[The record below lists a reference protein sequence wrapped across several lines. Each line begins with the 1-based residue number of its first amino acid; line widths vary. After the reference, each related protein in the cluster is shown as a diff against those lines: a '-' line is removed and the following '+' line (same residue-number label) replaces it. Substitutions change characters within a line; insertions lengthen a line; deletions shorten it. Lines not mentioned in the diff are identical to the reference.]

1 MQVPS
6 PRSAPVRAAHGRVMM
21 ALSGGVDSAVGLLLL
36 KRQGY
41 DVEALF
47 MKNWDED
54 DEAGYCAAAQ
64 DLADAERV
72 CEHLDVV
79 LHTVNFSHEYWENV
93 FTRFLDEYARGRTPN
108 PDVLCNREVK
118 FQVFVEHARHLGAE
132 RIATG
137 HYARVACDSRE
148 EGDDKGDRRRLLA
161 GADADKDQS
170 YFLHMLTQEQL
181 QPALFPIGDLH
192 KSAVRRMARDA
203 GLETHDKKDS
213 TGICFIGERPF
224 QEFLARFLAPRPGDI
239 ENLDGMRI
247 GRHNGLMYYTIGQRQ
262 GLGIG
267 GRAGGSGEP
276 WYVVDKDLSRD
287 TLIVAQGREHPALYS
302 RSLLASELHWI
313 HPPAPSLPFRCEARV
328 RYRQPRQG
336 CEVMSHANGCEVHF
350 DAPQWAVAPGQSVV
364 FYAGDECLGGA
375 IIDAIRR

>member
-1 MQVPS
+1 MPAITTH
-6 PRSAPVRAAHGRVMM
+6 PRVMM
-21 ALSGGVDSAVGLLLL
+21 ALSGGVDSAVGLLPL

-41 DVEALF
+41 EVEALF

-54 DEAGYCAAAQ
+54 DEDGYCSAAE

-72 CEHLDVV
+72 CERLDVA

-93 FTRFLDEYARGRTPN
+93 FTRFLDEHAKGRTPN

-118 FQVFVEHARHLGAE
+118 FQVFVEHARDLGAGC
-132 RIATG
+132 IATG
-137 HYARVACDSRE
+137 HYARIDASNGE
-148 EGDDKGDRRRLLA
+148 RRLLT
-161 GADADKDQS
+161 GIDGDKDQS

-181 QPALFPIGDLH
+181 RPALFPIGDLH
-192 KSAVRRMARDA
+192 KREVRRLAREA
-203 GLETHDKKDS
+203 GLVTHDKKDS

-224 QEFLARFLAPRPGDI
+224 RQFLARFLTPRPGDI
-239 ENLDGMRI
+239 ESVDGNRL
-247 GRHNGLMYYTIGQRQ
+247 GSHDGLMYYTIGQRQ

-287 TLIVAQGREHPALYS
+287 TLIVAQGRGHPALYTKE
-302 RSLLASELHWI
+302 LLAGELHWI
-313 HPPAPSLPFRCEARV
+313 RGQAPPLPLRCNAKI
-328 RYRQPRQG
+328 RYRQAGQA
-336 CEVMSHANGCEVHF
+336 CEVVARDDGCSVRF
-350 DAPQWAVAPGQSVV
+350 DAPQWAAAPGQSVV

-375 IIDAIRR
+375 IIDSVRR

>member
-1 MQVPS
+1 MPA
-6 PRSAPVRAAHGRVMM
+6 PATRSAPVSATQPRVMM

-41 DVEALF
+41 QVHALF

-54 DEAGYCAAAQ
+54 DTQGYCSAAE

-72 CEHLDVV
+72 CERLEVP

-118 FQVFVEHARHLGAE
+118 FQVFVEHAMTLGAE
-132 RIATG
+132 CIATG
-137 HYARVACDSRE
+137 HYARIERHDD
-148 EGDDKGDRRRLLA
+148 EGGECRLLA
-161 GADADKDQS
+161 GRDEDKDQS
-170 YFLHMLTQEQL
+170 YFLHMLTQAQL
-181 QPALFPIGDLH
+181 RPALFPVGHLH
-192 KSAVRRMARDA
+192 KREVRRLAREA
-203 GLETHDKKDS
+203 GLAPHDKKDS

-224 QEFLARFLAPRPGDI
+224 QQFLARFLAPRPGDI
-239 ENLDGMRI
+239 ESVDGIAM
-247 GRHNGLMYYTIGQRQ
+247 GRHEGLMYYTIGQRQ

-287 TLIVAQGREHPALYS
+287 TLIVAQGREHPALYA
-302 RSLLASELHWI
+302 RELMATQLHWI
-313 HPPAPSLPFRCEARV
+313 ASQAPRLPLRCQARV
-328 RYRQPRQG
+328 RYRQPRQNCQVMADGAG
-336 CEVMSHANGCEVHF
+336 CRVRF
-350 DAPQWAVAPGQSVV
+350 DTPQWAAAPGQSVV

-375 IIDAIRR
+375 IIDSVRR

>member
-1 MQVPS
+1 MAV
-6 PRSAPVRAAHGRVMM
+6 SATNSASLKEAHPRVMM
-21 ALSGGVDSAVGLLLL
+21 ALSGGVDSAVSLLLL

-54 DEAGYCAAAQ
+54 DADGYCAAAD

-72 CEHLDVV
+72 CARLEVP

-118 FQVFVEHARHLGAE
+118 FQVFVEHAMELGADC
-132 RIATG
+132 IATG
-137 HYARVACDSRE
+137 HYARITGSSDE
-148 EGDDKGDRRRLLA
+148 YRLLA
-161 GADADKDQS
+161 GIDGDKDQS
-170 YFLHMLTQEQL
+170 YFLCMLTQAQL
-181 QPALFPIGDLH
+181 GRALFPIGDLR
-192 KSAVRRMARDA
+192 KSAVRRMAREA

-224 QEFLARFLAPRPGDI
+224 REFLARYLTPRPGAI
-239 ENLDGMRI
+239 ENLHGVRV
-247 GRHNGLMYYTIGQRQ
+247 GSHEGLIYYTIGQRQ

-287 TLIVAQGREHPALYS
+287 TLIVAQGREHPALYA
-302 RSLLASELHWI
+302 RALMASELHWI
-313 HPPAPSLPFRCEARV
+313 RGRAPALPLRCEAKI
-328 RYRQPRQG
+328 RYRQPRQACDVLAQDDG
-336 CEVMSHANGCEVHF
+336 CVVRF
-350 DAPQWAVAPGQSVV
+350 DAPQWAAAPGQSVV

-375 IIDAIRR
+375 DIDSLQR

>member
-1 MQVPS
+1 MSASAS
-6 PRSAPVRAAHGRVMM
+6 PRASIREARPRVMM
-21 ALSGGVDSAVGLLLL
+21 ALSGGVDSAVSLLLL

-41 DVEALF
+41 QVEALF

-54 DEAGYCAAAQ
+54 DGDGYCAAAD

-72 CEHLDVV
+72 CAQLDVA

-118 FQVFVEHARHLGAE
+118 FQAFVEHAMELGAE

-137 HYARVACDSRE
+137 HYARIAG
-148 EGDDKGDRRRLLA
+148 GDGECRLLA
-161 GADADKDQS
+161 GVDGDKDQS
-170 YFLHMLTQEQL
+170 YFLCMLSQKQL
-181 QPALFPIGDLH
+181 GSALFPIGELR
-192 KSAVRRMARDA
+192 KTEVRRMAREAD
-203 GLETHDKKDS
+203 LETHDKKDS

-224 QEFLARFLAPRPGDI
+224 REFLARYLTPRPGAI
-239 ENLDGMRI
+239 ENLHGVRV
-247 GRHNGLMYYTIGQRQ
+247 GSHEGLMYYTKGQRQ
-262 GLGIG
+262 GLRIG

-276 WYVVDKDLSRD
+276 WYVVDKVLSRD

-302 RSLLASELHWI
+302 RGLIAGELHWI
-313 HPPAPSLPFRCEARV
+313 SGGAPALPLRCEAKV
-328 RYRQPRQG
+328 RYRQPPQACQVMAHDDG
-336 CEVMSHANGCEVHF
+336 CVVRF
-350 DAPQWAVAPGQSVV
+350 DTPQWAAAPGQSVV

-375 IIDAIRR
+375 VIDSLQR